1 VKSLTS
7 SLKVKVKVTGPVAVA
22 PGTLSVMTTVGATLS
37 VDSPP
42 PQALRIRA
50 AAKAPAD
57 SLNGL
62 ARHFIDGAPDW
73 IWIIKIEQW
82 KTLKAFS

>member
-1 VKSLTS
+1 
-7 SLKVKVKVTGPVAVA
+7 
-22 PGTLSVMTTVGATLS
+22 
-37 VDSPP
+37 
-42 PQALRIRA
+42 
-50 AAKAPAD
+50 
-57 SLNGL
+57 LNGL